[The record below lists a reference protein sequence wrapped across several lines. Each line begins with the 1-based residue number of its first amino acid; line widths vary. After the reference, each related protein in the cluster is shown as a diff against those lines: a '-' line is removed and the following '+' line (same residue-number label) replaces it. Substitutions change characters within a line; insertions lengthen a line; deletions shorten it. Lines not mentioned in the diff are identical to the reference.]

1 MIFENVSDR
10 SIWNGDVME
19 LYQLKTFVAVAE
31 EGNLTRAAERLHT
44 SQPSVS
50 AHVKALEDELGLPL
64 FERTPKG
71 MQLTPAGSALKTRAE
86 DVLKAANA
94 VRFEA
99 TRLKGELT
107 GEVHLGLHIDPHYLR
122 ITELLTV
129 MRNTHPGV
137 ELHYLQRM
145 TWEAPEELRAGK
157 LDVAFVNRKPESDEF
172 IAHTLETLDLVIVG
186 PMAWKDRLKN
196 ADWQTITSFPWVWTH
211 SLCPIYGI
219 ADTLFTRRGRS
230 PIKAVI
236 ADQEPAIRKLVNSGV
251 GLSILIAKEAHD
263 AATGGKLFIVKDNV
277 GTIDLSLIYL
287 RKRAEDP
294 LIKAVLQAVQKVW
307 GDFNDRL
314 AASVHDVEGKRS
326 A

>member
-1 MIFENVSDR
+1 
-10 SIWNGDVME
+10 ME
-19 LYQLKTFVAVAE
+19 LYQLKTFVMVAE
-31 EGNLTRAAERLHT
+31 EGNLTRAADRLHT

-50 AHVKALEDELGLPL
+50 AHVKALEDELGLAL

-71 MQLTPAGSALKTRAE
+71 MQLTPAGSVLKTRAE
-86 DVLKAANA
+86 NVLAAANA

-99 TRLKGELT
+99 TRLKGELS
-107 GEVHLGLHIDPHYLR
+107 GKIRLGLHIDPQYLR

-145 TWEAPEELRAGK
+145 TWEAPEELSAGK
-157 LDVAFVNRKPESDEF
+157 LDAAFVNRRPEGDEF

-186 PMAWKDRLKN
+186 PMGWKDRLKN

-219 ADTLFTRRGRS
+219 ANNLFDQRGRS

-236 ADQEPAIRKLVNSGV
+236 ADQEPTIRKLVTSGV
-251 GLSILIAKEAHD
+251 GLTIMLEKEARNTT
-263 AATGGKLFIVKDNV
+263 AEGKVFIVKDKV

-287 RKRAEDP
+287 RKRADDP
-294 LIKAVLQAVQKVW
+294 LIKAVLQAVQTVW
-307 GDFNDRL
+307 GALDERP
-314 AASVHDVEGKRS
+314 ATSGHVEKKKRS